1 MTCKFVFLLPYQ
13 EAGVVQQADVA
24 STPLSWLLS
33 SRPPSIWLL
42 CLDLMLLY
50 WLDLKAFWTVGN
62 PAYGPMTDSQQ
73 HVLCLCSLD
82 RRPWTLVWWNQTYKG
97 WRKRYFA
104 AGTIPSH
111 PSLPNHS
118 DLHGA
123 PDTETHV
130 TWFSLHQLLAVW
142 YQGSEVTFLFWPDFS
157 QAETLGGDGG
167 VWCCTQP
174 GHSFI
179 LPAPSSVLVP
189 SCC

>member
-1 MTCKFVFLLPYQ
+1 
-13 EAGVVQQADVA
+13 
-24 STPLSWLLS
+24 
-33 SRPPSIWLL
+33 
-42 CLDLMLLY
+42 MLLY

-118 DLHGA
+118 NLHGA

-130 TWFSLHQLLAVW
+130 TWFSLPPAIGSLVSRFREGYFPVLAW
-142 YQGSEVTFLFWPDFS
+142 FLTGRNTGWGWRCLMLHSARTFI
-157 QAETLGGDGG
+157 
-167 VWCCTQP
+167 
-174 GHSFI
+174 H
-179 LPAPSSVLVP
+179 PSSTVISVDAFMLLRRWETIP
-189 SCC
+189 SIPEMGENPLYN